1 MDWLAIHA
9 EYLKG
14 DISQRNLADKYGI
27 SYNTLKERARREGWA
42 KQRSTTHRKATA
54 KAQQK
59 IEDEIAD
66 DVVAAAQTT
75 MKCTYILLDH
85 LTKQVENLPKNT
97 GTRLEHTITETKD
110 DGKRSTTKMVMDLS
124 NIVTILERLY
134 SLYGGKDAGIDI
146 DIEDLKDLREAVFGA
161 FTS

>member
-1 MDWLAIHA
+1 MDWLAIRA

-14 DISQRNLADKYGI
+14 GISQRKLAEKHNV
-27 SYNTLKERARREGWA
+27 SYNTLKERAKKEEWA
-42 KQRSTTHRKATA
+42 KKRSTTHRKATA
-54 KAQQK
+54 KSQQR

-75 MKCTYILLDH
+75 MKCTYILLEH
-85 LTKQVENLPKNT
+85 LTRQVENLPQNT

-146 DIEDLKDLREAVFGA
+146 DIEDLKDLREAVFGD
-161 FTS
+161 FIS